1 MGDVAP
7 CATIYVNNLN
17 EKIKKDGAFASRSR
31 VAANPRRARDP
42 ARANLSSR
50 RSSPTPPRDRDPRS
64 RLEIRGTT
72 RRPPRRPRCPPPLR
86 AVILPPLHPLTRYRP
101 LPPPP
106 PPPRDPLRRLVHP
119 RTICTIISSSLPEL
133 RKSLVAAFSQ
143 FGKIIDVVAAK
154 TYKLRGQAWVVFDSV
169 PAATAAMRAMNDF
182 PFYDKPMRVSY
193 ARTKSD
199 ATAKLDGTFDP
210 SARDPEVRAKRK
222 AESQQQEREAR
233 AKKAENEKQGRGG
246 AGAAASADPD
256 APPNEILFVQGL
268 PGTERVPRR
277 FLFLLRASEAS
288 KAFEARASVG
298 SAFEAFFAGKRRERD
313 PPVR

>member
-1 MGDVAP
+1 MRPVSSWQDAWMGVYDAAVEAIFLCYLVDQVRGGAAAP
-7 CATIYVNNLN
+7 KV
-17 EKIKKDGAFASRSR
+17 
-31 VAANPRRARDP
+31 
-42 ARANLSSR
+42 
-50 RSSPTPPRDRDPRS
+50 PPH
-64 RLEIRGTT
+64 
-72 RRPPRRPRCPPPLR
+72 RC
-86 AVILPPLHPLTRYRP
+86 
-101 LPPPP
+101 
-106 PPPRDPLRRLVHP
+106 RLVHP

-277 FLFLLRASEAS
+277 FLFLLRASGAS

>member
-72 RRPPRRPRCPPPLR
+72 RRPPRRPRCPPPPRRHPAPHPSPHALS
-86 AVILPPLHPLTRYRP
+86 PPSSPS
-101 LPPPP
+101 
-106 PPPRDPLRRLVHP
+106 PPPRDPIRRLVHP

-277 FLFLLRASEAS
+277 FLFLLRASGAS
-288 KAFEARASVG
+288 EAFEARASVG
-298 SAFEAFFAGKRRERD
+298 SALEAFFAGKRRERD

>member
-1 MGDVAP
+1 M
-7 CATIYVNNLN
+7 
-17 EKIKKDGAFASRSR
+17 
-31 VAANPRRARDP
+31 
-42 ARANLSSR
+42 
-50 RSSPTPPRDRDPRS
+50 
-64 RLEIRGTT
+64 
-72 RRPPRRPRCPPPLR
+72 
-86 AVILPPLHPLTRYRP
+86 
-101 LPPPP
+101 
-106 PPPRDPLRRLVHP
+106 
-119 RTICTIISSSLPEL
+119 
-133 RKSLVAAFSQ
+133 
-143 FGKIIDVVAAK
+143 
-154 TYKLRGQAWVVFDSV
+154 VFDSV

-268 PGTERVPRR
+268 PGTERLPRR
-277 FLFLLRASEAS
+277 FLFLPRASGAS

-298 SAFEAFFAGKRRERD
+298 SAFFLRFSPGSAGNGTRPSDDAPQPIKLSDPRGDDTHNQGHFEDGETVFGAWLGRHRGGIFVSSSGYPSRRLT
-313 PPVR
+313 PPPLRAVTHPPRLVRVTLI